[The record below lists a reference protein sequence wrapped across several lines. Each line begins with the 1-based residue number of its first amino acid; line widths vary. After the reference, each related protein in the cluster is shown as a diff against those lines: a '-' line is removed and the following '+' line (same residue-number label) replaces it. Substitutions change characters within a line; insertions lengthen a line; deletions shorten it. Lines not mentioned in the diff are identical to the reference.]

1 MTNILQNEKIP
12 LLNIEHKNK
21 QLGILDK
28 SAFSIE
34 VLFKLCDI
42 SLFLRV
48 L

>member
-1 MTNILQNEKIP
+1 MMNILQNENFP
-12 LLNIEHKNK
+12 LNIGHTNK

-42 SLFLRV
+42 SLFL
-48 L
+48 LIL